1 MMAANLKLDN
11 LFIFID
17 HNGSQSFGKTI
28 EIHPK
33 FYPISSKLR
42 SFNINCLNING
53 HSYKDFS
60 KSIKKF
66 KKKYKTNMYNM

>member
-1 MMAANLKLDN
+1 MMAANLKLEN

-33 FYPISSKLR
+33 FYPISSKLK
-42 SFNINCLNING
+42 SFNMNCLNING
-53 HSYKDFS
+53 HVKDFS
-60 KSIKKF
+60 KLYKKIL
-66 KKKYKTNMYNM
+66 KKIQNQLV